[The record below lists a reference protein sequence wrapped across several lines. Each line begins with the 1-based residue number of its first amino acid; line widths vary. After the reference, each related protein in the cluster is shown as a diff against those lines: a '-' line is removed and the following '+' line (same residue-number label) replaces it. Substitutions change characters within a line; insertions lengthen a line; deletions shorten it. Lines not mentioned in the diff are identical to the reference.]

1 MDRKGREGEFQC
13 KLRNGS
19 LCCNSLE
26 NNGKIPEGSLYSTS
40 TVRFGLVKL
49 LERLRCS
56 YP

>member
-1 MDRKGREGEFQC
+1 MDRRGREGEFQC

-26 NNGKIPEGSLYSTS
+26 NNGKIPEGSLYSTVTEANVTKTPS
-40 TVRFGLVKL
+40 EIGW
-49 LERLRCS
+49 S